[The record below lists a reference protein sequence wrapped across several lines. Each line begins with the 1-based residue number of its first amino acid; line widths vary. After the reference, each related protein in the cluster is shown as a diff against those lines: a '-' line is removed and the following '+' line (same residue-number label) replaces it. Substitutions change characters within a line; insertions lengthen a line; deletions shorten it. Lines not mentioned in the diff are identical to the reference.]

1 MSQNQTEMSIW
12 DHLGEL
18 RRRLLSALI
27 AMVVTTGVSFLVTN
41 QFIAIL
47 AEPIGG
53 LGRLQAIEVTETVGV
68 YMKVALL
75 SGLILA
81 MPVIV
86 YQLLSFIAPGLTDD
100 ERKWVYV
107 GVPSASVLFL
117 AGVLFCFYILLP
129 RALPFL
135 TNFMDVKSTP
145 TISSYM
151 AFVTN
156 LLFWLGICFETPL
169 LIFILAKFKVVSA
182 SQLLKF
188 WRYAIIIIAL
198 IAAIVTPTVD
208 PVNMSFLMAP
218 LILLYFI
225 SIFLA
230 FLARR

>member
-1 MSQNQTEMSIW
+1 MSQNQSEMSVW
-12 DHLGEL
+12 DHLAEL
-18 RRRLLSALI
+18 RKRILTALI

-41 QFIAIL
+41 QFIALL
-47 AEPIGG
+47 AKPISG
-53 LGRLQAIEVTETVGV
+53 LDRLQAIEVTETVGV

-86 YQLLSFIAPGLTDD
+86 YELLSYIAPGLKD
-100 ERKWVYV
+100 EEKKWVFI

-117 AGVLFCFYILLP
+117 AGVLFCFYVLLP

-135 TNFMDVKSTP
+135 TNFLDVTSTP

-169 LIFILAKFKVVSA
+169 LIFILAKFKLVSA

-188 WRYAIIIIAL
+188 WRYAIVIIAL

-225 SIFLA
+225 SILLA